1 MPCCRARV
9 RLKAPILTDL
19 AQVRDLERELEPPTV
34 EKRVR
39 VAVAAAATLASVLAV
54 LELAPAVP
62 GR

>member
-1 MPCCRARV
+1 M
-9 RLKAPILTDL
+9 KAPILTDL